1 MAYKRMEKIKDLM
14 NMETV
19 HVALDFWKENGLRAL
34 IKKSCHKIQGLDNDG
49 DYGGVVRPQLSRQ
62 KKIFKGSEGDTFCL

>member
-1 MAYKRMEKIKDLM
+1 MEKIKDLM

-34 IKKSCHKIQGLDNDG
+34 IKNPAI
-49 DYGGVVRPQLSRQ
+49 RSRDW
-62 KKIFKGSEGDTFCL
+62 IMITIMVSGMS

>member
-1 MAYKRMEKIKDLM
+1 MEKIKDLM

-34 IKKSCHKIQGLDNDG
+34 IKKSCHKIRDWTMITTT
-49 DYGGVVRPQLSRQ
+49 VSV
-62 KKIFKGSEGDTFCL
+62 